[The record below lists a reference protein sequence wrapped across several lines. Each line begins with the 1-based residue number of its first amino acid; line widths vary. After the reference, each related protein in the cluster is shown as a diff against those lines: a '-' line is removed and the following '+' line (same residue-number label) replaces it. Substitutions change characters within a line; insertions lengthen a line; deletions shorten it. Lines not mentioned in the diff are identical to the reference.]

1 MRLMAKSRKEPLF
14 FNRELS
20 WLEFNRRVLE
30 EAMDPTVPLLERL
43 KFLVISSSNLDEF
56 FMVRVGGLQQLH
68 DEGKTQFDPAGLS
81 TARQLT
87 VIRRRT
93 HQMVANQYDC
103 LLHELEVLLAE
114 AGIRRLRAENL
125 NPQQREYVE
134 QLFESEIYPVLA
146 PIAIESAAT
155 FPLLR
160 GLGLNLA
167 VHLKPAS
174 DAPHKQRYAIVAVP
188 RQLSR
193 LIALPA
199 PEGFQYVLIED
210 VIGMLIEKLFPGEP
224 VVEWVPFRITRNADM
239 SLREDQAG
247 DLLAQMRE
255 VLQARRH
262 SACVRLEVAGSVSAM
277 MLKFLK
283 GALKVR
289 EEAVYRVP
297 GPVDLSAYAA
307 LSKMVSNEELKDKPW
322 PPQPSP
328 QVAPNDS
335 MFEVITRKDVMLI
348 HPYESFGPV
357 VRLVDQAADDP
368 DVLAIKQILYRTSEN
383 SPVVAALARAAS
395 KGKHVTAVIELKA
408 RFDEARNIEWAKAL
422 ELAGVQVIYG
432 LKWLKTHAKVCI
444 IVRRESGGV
453 RRYCHFGTGNYN
465 EITATL
471 YSDVGLMTC
480 NEDFGADATAFFNSI
495 TGYSQPISYRK
506 LEAAPL
512 GLRAKLLGLIENEIQ
527 RRKQG
532 QKALIMA
539 KLNAL
544 VDPQIIQALYK
555 ASQAGV
561 KIQLNIRGVC
571 CLRPGVRGLSENITV
586 TSIVDRFLEH
596 ARVLYFHHGG
606 ESLVFISSA
615 DWMPRNLDR
624 RVELL
629 VPVEDRDHQQRLIAM
644 LNLCFEDTVKGRTLR
659 PDGGYVRTQPSNQE
673 KALRFQ
679 EVMCRLAREAAQRA
693 QKDRYTVFEPQRP
706 ASASAS

>member
-1 MRLMAKSRKEPLF
+1 MARSRKEPSF

-30 EAMDPTVPLLERL
+30 EAMDPTVPLLERV
-43 KFLVISSSNLDEF
+43 KFLAISVSNLDEF

-68 DEGKTQFDPAGLS
+68 DEGKTKFDPAGLS
-81 TARQLT
+81 TARQLA
-87 VIRRRT
+87 VIRRCTR
-93 HQMVANQYDC
+93 QMVANQYDC
-103 LLHELEVLLAE
+103 LIQELEVLLAE
-114 AGIRRLRAENL
+114 AGIRRLRAEGL
-125 NPQQREYVE
+125 SQQQREYIE
-134 QLFESEIYPVLA
+134 RLFESEIYPVLA
-146 PIAIESAAT
+146 PVAIESAAT

-167 VHLKPAS
+167 VHLKPARET
-174 DAPHKQRYAIVAVP
+174 PRKQRYAIVAVP

-193 LIALPA
+193 LIPMPGPA
-199 PEGFQYVLIED
+199 GFEFVLVED
-210 VIGMLIEKLFPGEP
+210 VIGMLIYKLFPGEP
-224 VVEWVPFRITRNADM
+224 VAECVAFRLTRNADM
-239 SLREDQAG
+239 SVREDQAG

-255 VLQARRH
+255 VLQARRY
-262 SACVRLEVAGSVSAM
+262 SACVRLEVADSVGST
-277 MLKFLK
+277 MLQFLK

-289 EEAVYRVP
+289 EESVYKVP
-297 GPVDLSAYAA
+297 GPIDLAAYAA
-307 LSKMVSNEELKDKPW
+307 LPTMIGNDRLKYKPW

-328 QVAPNDS
+328 QVAPKDS
-335 MFEVITRKDVMLI
+335 MFDVITRKDLLMV
-348 HPYESFGPV
+348 HPYESFEPV
-357 VRLVDQAADDP
+357 VRLIAQAAEDP

-383 SPVVAALARAAS
+383 SPIVAALARAAA
-395 KGKHVTAVIELKA
+395 KGKHVTAVVELKA

-422 ELAGVQVIYG
+422 EAAGVQVIYG

-444 IVRRESGGV
+444 IVRREPVGV

-480 NEDFGADATAFFNSI
+480 NEDFGADATAFFNAI
-495 TGYSQPISYRK
+495 TGYSQPITYRK

-512 GLRAKLLGLIENEIQ
+512 GLRAQLLNLIESEIQ

-539 KLNAL
+539 KLNAV

-561 KIQLNIRGVC
+561 KIQLNVRGVC
-571 CLRPGVRGLSENITV
+571 CLRPGVTGLSENIVV

-596 ARVLYFHHGG
+596 ARLLYFHHGG

-615 DWMPRNLDR
+615 DWMSRNLDR

-629 VPVEDRDHQQRLIAM
+629 IPIEDRDHQQRLIAM
-644 LNLCFEDTVKGRTLR
+644 LNLSFADTLKRRTLL
-659 PDGGYVRTQPSNQE
+659 PDGSYLRAQSSTQE
-673 KALRFQ
+673 KTLRFQ
-679 EVMCRLAREAAQRA
+679 AEMYRLAREAAQQA
-693 QKDRYTVFEPQRP
+693 QRHRYTVFEPQRP
-706 ASASAS
+706 ASSSSS

>member
-1 MRLMAKSRKEPLF
+1 MVKSRKEPLF

-30 EAMDPTVPLLERL
+30 EALDPTVPLLERV
-43 KFLVISSSNLDEF
+43 KFLAISISNLDEF

-68 DEGKTQFDPAGLS
+68 DEGKTKFDPAGLS
-81 TARQLT
+81 TARQLA

-103 LLHELEVLLAE
+103 LLEELEVLLAE
-114 AGIRRLRAENL
+114 VGIRRLRAENL
-125 NPQQREYVE
+125 QPQQREYIE
-134 QLFESEIYPVLA
+134 QLFEGEIYPVLA

-167 VHLKPAS
+167 VHLKPATET
-174 DAPHKQRYAIVAVP
+174 PRKQRYAIVAVP

-193 LIALPA
+193 LIPVPA
-199 PEGFQYVLIED
+199 PAGFEFVLVED
-210 VIGMLIEKLFPGEP
+210 VIGMLIHKLFPGEP
-224 VVEWVPFRITRNADM
+224 VAECVAFRLTRNADM
-239 SLREDQAG
+239 TVREDQAG

-262 SACVRLEVAGSVSAM
+262 SACVRLEVADSVSST

-283 GALKVR
+283 GALKVG
-289 EEAVYRVP
+289 EESVYKVP
-297 GPVDLSAYAA
+297 GPIDLSAYAA
-307 LSKMVSNEELKDKPW
+307 LPKMVGNDELKNEPW

-335 MFEVITRKDVMLI
+335 MFDVIAHKDLLLI
-348 HPYESFGPV
+348 HPYESFEPV
-357 VRLVDQAADDP
+357 VRLIAQAAEDP

-383 SPVVAALARAAS
+383 SPIVAALARAAA

-444 IVRRESGGV
+444 IVRREPVGV

-495 TGYSQPISYRK
+495 TGYSQPITYRK

-512 GLRAKLLGLIENEIQ
+512 GLRAQLLDLIESEIQ

-539 KLNAL
+539 KLNAV

-561 KIQLNIRGVC
+561 KIQLNVRGVC
-571 CLRPGVRGLSENITV
+571 CLRPGVRGLSENIMV

-596 ARVLYFHHGG
+596 ARLLYFHHGG

-629 VPVEDRDHQQRLIAM
+629 VPIEDRDHQQRLIAM
-644 LNLCFEDTVKGRTLR
+644 LNLCFEDTLKGRTLM
-659 PDGGYVRTQPSNQE
+659 PDGTYVRTQPSNQE

-679 EVMCRLAREAAQRA
+679 ERMCRLAREAAQQARRH
-693 QKDRYTVFEPQRP
+693 RYTVFEPQRP
-706 ASASAS
+706 ASASTP

>member
-1 MRLMAKSRKEPLF
+1 MAKPRKEPLF

-30 EAMDPTVPLLERL
+30 EAMDPTVPLLERV
-43 KFLVISSSNLDEF
+43 KFLSISSSNLDEF
-56 FMVRVGGLQQLH
+56 FMVRVGGLQQLLE
-68 DEGKTQFDPAGLS
+68 EGKTRFDPAGLS
-81 TARQLT
+81 TARQLSI
-87 VIRRRT
+87 IRRRT
-93 HQMVANQYDC
+93 HQMVADQNGC

-114 AGIRRLRAENL
+114 AGIRRVLPENL
-125 NPQQREYVE
+125 NPQQREYLE
-134 QLFESEIYPVLA
+134 QFFETQIYPVLA
-146 PIAIESAAT
+146 PMAIESAAT

-160 GLGLNLA
+160 GLGLNL
-167 VHLKPAS
+167 VVRLKPAQDS
-174 DAPHKQRYAIVAVP
+174 PRRPRYAVVAVP
-188 RQLSR
+188 RQFAR
-193 LIALPA
+193 LIPVPA
-199 PEGFQYVLIED
+199 TEAFQYVLIED
-210 VIGMLIEKLFPGEP
+210 VIGAMIGKLFPGEP
-224 VVEWVPFRITRNADM
+224 VAEWVTFRITRNADM
-239 SLREDQAG
+239 SVREDQAN

-262 SACVRLEVAGSVSAM
+262 SACVRLEVADTATSV

-289 EEAVYRVP
+289 EESVYRVP
-297 GPVDLSAYAA
+297 GPVDLSAFAA
-307 LSKMVSNEELKDKPW
+307 LPKMVGHEELKDQPW

-335 MFEVITRKDVMLI
+335 MFDVIARKDVLLI
-348 HPYESFGPV
+348 HPYESFEPV
-357 VRLVDQAADDP
+357 VRLIDQAADDP

-383 SPVVAALARAAS
+383 SPVVAALTRAAGR
-395 KGKHVTAVIELKA
+395 GKHVTAVVELKA

-471 YSDVGLMTC
+471 YSDIGLMTC
-480 NEDFGADATAFFNSI
+480 NEDLGADATMFFNSI
-495 TGYSQPISYRK
+495 TGYSQPIAYRK

-512 GLRAKLLGLIENEIQ
+512 GLRAKLLGLIESEIQ

-539 KLNAL
+539 KINSL
-544 VDPQIIQALYK
+544 VDTQIIQALYK

-561 KIQLNIRGVC
+561 TIQLNVRGIC

-586 TSIVDRFLEH
+586 ASIVDRFLEH

-644 LNLCFEDTVKGRTLR
+644 LNLCFQDAPKARTLM
-659 PDGGYVRTQPSNQE
+659 PDGDYVHAPSSGPG
-673 KALRFQ
+673 KPASFQ
-679 EVMCRLAREAAQRA
+679 EAMYRLAREAAQRA
-693 QKDRYTVFEPQRP
+693 QTDRYTVFEPQRP
-706 ASASAS
+706 ASSSS